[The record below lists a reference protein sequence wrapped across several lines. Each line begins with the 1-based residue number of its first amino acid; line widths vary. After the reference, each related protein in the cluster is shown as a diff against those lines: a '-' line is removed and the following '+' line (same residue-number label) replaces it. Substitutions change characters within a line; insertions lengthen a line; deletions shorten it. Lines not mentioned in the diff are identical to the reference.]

1 MEKGFSKPHVRSTQ
15 LVPSLAFASYT
26 GAADSLAKPD
36 ILMVKNFD
44 ITISFYNDHHQ
55 LSRDKDFLFSLKN
68 SPDPLSE
75 FSENL
80 ANITCQYLS
89 L

>member
-36 ILMVKNFD
+36 IFMVKNYD
-44 ITISFYNDHHQ
+44 ITISFYNDNHQ
-55 LSRDKDFLFSLKN
+55 LSRDKDFFSRAKTALTLYQN
-68 SPDPLSE
+68 S
-75 FSENL
+75 
-80 ANITCQYLS
+80 AKT
-89 L
+89 

>member
-36 ILMVKNFD
+36 IFMVKNYD
-44 ITISFYNDHHQ
+44 ITISFYNDNHQ
-55 LSRDKDFLFSLKN
+55 LSRDKDFLLLAKTALTLYQN
-68 SPDPLSE
+68 S
-75 FSENL
+75 
-80 ANITCQYLS
+80 AKT
-89 L
+89 